1 SQPIWNCC
9 RSPPSEVATASA
21 GTCQRSVAS
30 WDACKSVESAKDPLP
45 YWPTRP
51 RPRAFFLRGELR
63 PWVTHRTEE
72 RDAPHQG
79 REAAACREVRQARD
93 GHGLARGP

>member
-1 SQPIWNCC
+1 PRWIC
-9 RSPPSEVATASA
+9 SPAEVATASA
-21 GTCQRSVAS
+21 GTCQRSTACR
-30 WDACKSVESAKDPLP
+30 DACKSVESAKDPLP
-45 YWPTRP
+45 YCPTRP

-63 PWVTHRTEE
+63 PWVTHLPEE

-93 GHGLARGP
+93 GHRLPRSPDRD